1 MLSINMDD
9 VMQVVSNIQ
18 NYLIAF
24 GVVLVLALLV
34 MFAVRKMPK
43 AKKKMIRAQSG
54 LAILLALAIVVN
66 WSPAK
71 VPSVRRLPQRPPSW
85 SMRSPRKAS
94 FWLRT
99 TTTSCLWLPAP
110 S

>member
-54 LAILLALAIVVN
+54 LAILLALAKMQKIRIDFIISDKN
-66 WSPAK
+66 RWIIYRDCSIMNTEIYFK
-71 VPSVRRLPQRPPSW
+71 
-85 SMRSPRKAS
+85 
-94 FWLRT
+94 
-99 TTTSCLWLPAP
+99 
-110 S
+110 

>member
-1 MLSINMDD
+1 MYHPNEGTKEEKIMLSINMDD

-43 AKKKMIRAQSG
+43 AKK
-54 LAILLALAIVVN
+54 
-66 WSPAK
+66 
-71 VPSVRRLPQRPPSW
+71 
-85 SMRSPRKAS
+85 
-94 FWLRT
+94 
-99 TTTSCLWLPAP
+99 
-110 S
+110 

>member
-54 LAILLALAIVVN
+54 LDCRQPHLHRPHVHHAGSGL
-66 WSPAK
+66 
-71 VPSVRRLPQRPPSW
+71 RRRFHQ
-85 SMRSPRKAS
+85 
-94 FWLRT
+94 
-99 TTTSCLWLPAP
+99 
-110 S
+110 

>member
-54 LAILLALAIVVN
+54 LAILLALVDRCQPHLHRPHVHHAG
-66 WSPAK
+66 PG
-71 VPSVRRLPQRPPSW
+71 VRRRFHQ
-85 SMRSPRKAS
+85 
-94 FWLRT
+94 
-99 TTTSCLWLPAP
+99 
-110 S
+110 

>member
-1 MLSINMDD
+1 MPWCPKCGAEYVENVRKCKDCD
-9 VMQVVSNIQ
+9 VRLQVVSNIQ

-54 LAILLALAIVVN
+54 LAILLALAAAL
-66 WSPAK
+66 S
-71 VPSVRRLPQRPPSW
+71 LQG
-85 SMRSPRKAS
+85 
-94 FWLRT
+94 L
-99 TTTSCLWLPAP
+99 L
-110 S
+110 

>member
-34 MFAVRKMPK
+34 MFAVRKMPERK
-43 AKKKMIRAQSG
+43 
-54 LAILLALAIVVN
+54 
-66 WSPAK
+66 
-71 VPSVRRLPQRPPSW
+71 RR
-85 SMRSPRKAS
+85 
-94 FWLRT
+94 
-99 TTTSCLWLPAP
+99 
-110 S
+110 

>member
-34 MFAVRKMPK
+34 MFAVRKMQ
-43 AKKKMIRAQSG
+43 IGRA
-54 LAILLALAIVVN
+54 
-66 WSPAK
+66 
-71 VPSVRRLPQRPPSW
+71 
-85 SMRSPRKAS
+85 
-94 FWLRT
+94 
-99 TTTSCLWLPAP
+99 SCRERV
-110 S
+110 